1 MIEREVM
8 KMNKHLVVIGM
19 TLMLLAV
26 GLSGC
31 TEISNPLTGND
42 DNRFVGTW
50 KGGYVTIVFFSDG
63 EGSQGSMS
71 FEWEIKDDKL
81 VQTMYQGEISTV
93 YNYQFSDN
101 DKSLTLTDVNIGIPR
116 TYTKQ

>member
-1 MIEREVM
+1 
-8 KMNKHLVVIGM
+8 MNKHLIVIGM

-31 TEISNPLTGND
+31 NEISNPLTGND

-50 KGGYVTIVFFSDG
+50 KSNGSTITFFSDG
-63 EGSQGSMS
+63 EGSQYSLS
-71 FEWEIKDDKL
+71 FQWEIKDDKL
-81 VQTMYQGEISTV
+81 VLEYQIAGSSTV
-93 YNYQFSDN
+93 YTYQFSNN
-101 DKSLTLTDVNIGIPR
+101 DKSLTLTDVSIGTPR